1 MREGI
6 EAPDIAVLLRGDAGT
21 TALFAQVLA
30 GYGIPV
36 SHDRRVALPARGSAP
51 ACSPAPGPR
60 CPAAPPPT
68 C

>member
-1 MREGI
+1 M
-6 EAPDIAVLLRGDAGT
+6 LLRGDAGA

-36 SHDRRVALPARGSAP
+36 SHDRRVAAGPHAARRRRAGRRA
-51 ACSPAPGPR
+51 R
-60 CPAAPPPT
+60 RAARRHAPPT